1 MSVME
6 KLFNALQW
14 RIGMKRQEL
23 QLNRLEN
30 KMDFLLSRVCA
41 MECGG
46 TMRAGVIART
56 GYPAVFITDRNYFEP
71 TLTAIHS
78 LCRHA
83 DQHTH
88 YRIHLILTD
97 CSGKESSLAETLF
110 PGIEVIESPPS
121 RAFLP
126 SGTHV
131 TGAALLKFELPDILK
146 DLDRVLYLDGDALV
160 RKDLSSLFQ
169 IEFKDRYA
177 CAVPDCRPMH
187 EKYPQTIGL
196 HSGVYF
202 NSGVLLMNLE
212 KMRRDGIRDKLRG
225 LRDSNP
231 GLHFVDQDCFNLVL
245 RDKILP
251 LPLEYNL
258 MLDNLSV
265 DSISA
270 DELSELTGESRTDIL
285 RALADPVICHYG
297 SPKPWN
303 SPRVFHYGIYLE
315 EKNSWECYRKLLDK

>member
-1 MSVME
+1 
-6 KLFNALQW
+6 
-14 RIGMKRQEL
+14 
-23 QLNRLEN
+23 
-30 KMDFLLSRVCA
+30 
-41 MECGG
+41 
-46 TMRAGVIART
+46 
-56 GYPAVFITDRNYFEP
+56 
-71 TLTAIHS
+71 
-78 LCRHA
+78 
-83 DQHTH
+83 
-88 YRIHLILTD
+88 
-97 CSGKESSLAETLF
+97 
-110 PGIEVIESPPS
+110 
-121 RAFLP
+121 
-126 SGTHV
+126 
-131 TGAALLKFELPDILK
+131 
-146 DLDRVLYLDGDALV
+146 
-160 RKDLSSLFQ
+160 
-169 IEFKDRYA
+169 
-177 CAVPDCRPMH
+177 
-187 EKYPQTIGL
+187 
-196 HSGVYF
+196 
-202 NSGVLLMNLE
+202 MNLE

-225 LRDSNP
+225 SRDSNP